1 MSERLLVFST
11 ERWRRSKVP
20 PHASNPEGKA
30 VQFSFFPSTFGEQ
43 KLQTGN
49 TVPVLSQAKRLKSLV
64 VCAVICEPVLPG
76 FRLRSGNFLKNSA
89 NNRLLAG

>member
-64 VCAVICEPVLPG
+64 VCAVMCEPVSQCQIPDK
-76 FRLRSGNFLKNSA
+76 RENKRECP
-89 NNRLLAG
+89 